1 MINSRKIIAII
12 PARGGSKR
20 CLRKNIREIKGVH
33 LIGWTI
39 NQVILS
45 SYIDKVVISSDDDEI
60 LKISKNYCDGDFI
73 KRPNELGTDTATSF
87 SVVKHVLKLYPE
99 YQIGILLQP
108 TSPLRTK
115 QDIDLCIEKFE
126 KKKCN
131 SMVSISKT
139 NLKKNNIILKNNEK
153 KYQYFNN
160 TSKNL
165 DIKGSIFSLNGA
177 IYCFEK
183 AWLLKNKKFVDDSTD
198 YFEMPVERSIDIDTE
213 NDMKYFKF
221 IMET

>member
-1 MINSRKIIAII
+1 MINNRKIIAII

-20 CLRKNIREIKGVH
+20 CLRKNIREIKGTH

-60 LKISKNYCDGDFI
+60 LQISKKYCDGDFI
-73 KRPNELGTDTATSF
+73 KRPNELGTDTATSY
-87 SVVKHVLKLYPE
+87 SVVKHVLELYPE
-99 YQIGILLQP
+99 YKIGILLQP

-115 QDIDLCIEKFE
+115 QDIDLSIEKFE

-131 SMVSISKT
+131 SLVSISKT
-139 NLKKNNIILKNNEK
+139 NLKQNNIIFKDNEK
-153 KYQYFNN
+153 KYQYLNN
-160 TSKNL
+160 ISKDLN
-165 DIKGSIFSLNGA
+165 IKGSIFILNGA

-183 AWLLKNKKFVDDSTD
+183 AWLLKNKKFIDDNTNF
-198 YFEMPVERSIDIDTE
+198 FEMPMERSIDIDTE

-221 IMET
+221 ITET